1 MSRYE
6 PNWESVF
13 WGDKYERL
21 LEIKRWV
28 DPTGLFICNRCVGGD
43 LVLQA

>member
-21 LEIKRWV
+21 LEIKRRV
-28 DPTGLFICNRCVGGD
+28 DPTGLFICNRCVGGE